1 MEVNNSVKNLVK
13 NVAGEVR
20 RVNSSDESLID
31 EETIRGLYKG
41 KVNEETVTAIVEK
54 IHAIEETD
62 GILQDYF
69 EEQFMSYTDLI
80 GPGISIDKIINAV
93 KFVSHVQSGL
103 SNTKS
108 YELVFPDK
116 AKQIKA
122 RPGGDTSSFAT
133 EYAKS
138 KAVIEIL
145 SRSAIRADIEH
156 RPLVNQLLKK
166 LVDLSNGKG
175 AKVDDY
181 VSPTV
186 QLNATLGA
194 LDYLKPPEDKTVDLK
209 IGLNEEAIAMQQ
221 NLAAQIA
228 ASASAMRKQYEN
240 GGSLKAIQKVGI
252 TIDAEV
258 EEN

>member
-1 MEVNNSVKNLVK
+1 MVVNNSIKNLVK

-20 RVNSSDESLID
+20 RVNESEESMID
-31 EETIRGLYKG
+31 EETIRGMYKG
-41 KVNEETVTAIVEK
+41 KVNEETITAIVAK

-69 EEQFMSYTDLI
+69 EEQFLSYSDLI
-80 GPGISIDKIINAV
+80 GPGISIDKVINAI
-93 KFVSHVQSGL
+93 KFVCHVQSGL

-108 YELVFPDK
+108 YELVFPEK

-122 RPGGDTSSFAT
+122 RNSDTSSFAT

-138 KAVIEIL
+138 KAVVEIL
-145 SRSAIRADIEH
+145 SRSAIRADIEFMPV
-156 RPLVNQLLKK
+156 RNQLVKK
-166 LVDLSNGKG
+166 LVDLTNGKG

-186 QLNATLGA
+186 QLNAALGA
-194 LDYLKPPEDKTVDLK
+194 LDYLRPPEDKTIDLK

-221 NLAAQIA
+221 NLANQIA
-228 ASASAMRKQYEN
+228 ASASAMRQQFES
-240 GGSLKAIQKVGI
+240 GRSLKEIQRVGI

-258 EEN
+258 ED